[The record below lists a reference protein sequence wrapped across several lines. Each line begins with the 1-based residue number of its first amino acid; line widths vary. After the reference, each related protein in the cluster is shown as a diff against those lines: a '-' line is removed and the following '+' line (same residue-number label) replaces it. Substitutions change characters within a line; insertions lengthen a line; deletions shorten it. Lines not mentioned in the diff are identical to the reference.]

1 MSRFFL
7 PLFIVMCA
15 AIWLAIRVNGAY
27 FADEENVAVADAA
40 ETERSSTFRP
50 EAPGPRAAVLKK
62 RNDNHFWADARVNN
76 VHVEFMVDTGATSV
90 ALTRTDALR
99 LGYEDEDLEFKY
111 EVNTAGGMTR
121 GAFVI
126 LDEVRIGTVSV
137 KEVGALVI
145 ESELKQSLLGMSFMN
160 ELSSYEVRKSSMI
173 IRE

>member
-1 MSRFFL
+1 MSRFFF

-27 FADEENVAVADAA
+27 FADEPNVAASEA
-40 ETERSSTFRP
+40 EASERTRFRP

-62 RNDNHFWADARVNN
+62 RTDNHFWADARVNN

-90 ALTRTDALR
+90 ALTRKDALR
-99 LGYEDEDLEFKY
+99 LGYKDEDLDYKY
-111 EVNTAGGMTR
+111 DVATAGGATR
-121 GAFVI
+121 GAFII
-126 LDEVRIGTVSV
+126 LDEIKIGTVTV